1 MVRDPEAAKRLMQEQ
16 VVGTAHSKVQ
26 NAVSDIQNKYAAILN
41 LENSV
46 NDLLELFSEMALLI
60 ERNGELIDKVETNF
74 DDAHSYVEQTEATLA
89 NTQQIHK
96 KNEKLS
102 CCIMITMTLIILVV
116 VCWLFKLF

>member
-1 MVRDPEAAKRLMQEQ
+1 M
-16 VVGTAHSKVQ
+16 VGTAHSKVQ

-74 DDAHSYVEQTEATLA
+74 DDAHSYVE
-89 NTQQIHK
+89 
-96 KNEKLS
+96 
-102 CCIMITMTLIILVV
+102 
-116 VCWLFKLF
+116 

>member
-74 DDAHSYVEQTEATLA
+74 DDAHSYVE
-89 NTQQIHK
+89 
-96 KNEKLS
+96 
-102 CCIMITMTLIILVV
+102 
-116 VCWLFKLF
+116 